1 MKRLLVPGLCALA
14 LGLALTNPSQA
25 AMKKSHRSGG
35 LPKGHISADSA
46 RAVVMTT
53 IPDGK
58 VKSHKL
64 EHVAGKWVYSYDVSQ
79 PGKSGYE
86 EVHVDAMTGEVIS
99 QKHES
104 MATERKERAAVR
116 KETTT
121 RTTSTPAD
129 TSHH

>member
-14 LGLALTNPSQA
+14 LGLAFITPSQA
-25 AMKKSHRSGG
+25 AMKKAHHAAG

-46 RAVVMTT
+46 KAVVMTT

-64 EHVAGKWVYSYDVSQ
+64 ERVGGKWVYSYDVSQ

-86 EVHVDAMTGEVIS
+86 EVHVDAMTGEVVS

-104 MATERKERAAVR
+104 MATERKERAAAK
-116 KETTT
+116 KEAMPPA
-121 RTTSTPAD
+121 PAD